1 MIKSEI
7 ADYDNLTSL
16 SKFYAKIPE
25 YGSKNILSNNGHL
38 FWKHLENPYGKS
50 YLFFEII
57 DNQIISAIIL
67 QARPS
72 TFRNKSKCFL
82 ACDMAILP
90 EFRKLSR
97 FTNLWKE
104 VKTFCNKEFG
114 TDYMIFHSSNNM
126 SEPLYSSLLLSKKVT
141 ILKPYVFIPGI
152 NLKHLFRR
160 KNSLNEFKDTKEDQF
175 YSWRFNENSQ
185 VEYFTLNGYDKC
197 DDGGTKIFYR
207 IQKFH
212 VFNCLIILNDA
223 TSSCMKCDL
232 RIQRQ
237 ILQAMFKHR
246 SIVAIM
252 YARQTLGKESMTVFK
267 YWHKIPNKFSPYTFP
282 IYSSN
287 PAPNDYSNEFHH
299 FFLEDLDV
307 L

>member
-7 ADYDNLTSL
+7 ANRQNLTNL
-16 SKFYAKIPE
+16 SVFYAQIPE
-25 YGSKNILSNNGHL
+25 YGSKNILSNKTHL
-38 FWKHLENPYGKS
+38 LWKHLENPYGKS

-67 QARPS
+67 QSRPS
-72 TFRNKSKCFL
+72 TFRNKSKSFL

-104 VKTFCNKEFG
+104 AKVFCNKEFG

-126 SEPLYSSLLLSKKVT
+126 SEPIYSSLPLSKKVT
-141 ILKPYVFIPGI
+141 ILKPYMFFPGI
-152 NLKHLFRR
+152 SLKYVFRR
-160 KNSLNEFKDTKEDQF
+160 KNILNEFKDTKEEQF
-175 YSWRFNENSQ
+175 YSWRFNKNSQ
-185 VEYFTLNGYDKC
+185 VEYFTLYGYDRC
-197 DDGGTKIFYR
+197 DHGGAKIFYR
-207 IQKFH
+207 IQKFY

-223 TSSCMKCDL
+223 TSPCTKCDL

-237 ILQAMFKHR
+237 ILQAMLKHR

-252 YARQTLGKESMTVFK
+252 YAQQNLRKESMTFFK
-267 YWHKIPNKFSPYTFP
+267 YWHNIPKKFSPYTFP

-287 PAPNDYSNEFHH
+287 SAPNDNSSEFDP

>member
-7 ADYDNLTSL
+7 ADNDNLTSL

-25 YGSKNILSNNGHL
+25 YGSKNILSNNAHL

-72 TFRNKSKCFL
+72 TFRNKGKCFL

-104 VKTFCNKEFG
+104 VKAFCNKEFG

-126 SEPLYSSLLLSKKVT
+126 SEPLYSSLPLSKKVT
-141 ILKPYVFIPGI
+141 ILKPYVFFPGI
-152 NLKHLFRR
+152 NLKHLFHG
-160 KNSLNEFKDTKEDQF
+160 KNSLNEFKHTKEEQF

-185 VEYFTLNGYDKC
+185 VEYFTITGFDKC
-197 DDGGTKIFYR
+197 GGGGTKIFYR

-223 TSSCMKCDL
+223 TSSCLKCDL
-232 RIQRQ
+232 RIQRRIIQ
-237 ILQAMFKHR
+237 NMFKHK
-246 SIVAIM
+246 SIVVIM
-252 YARQTLGKESMTVFK
+252 YARQNLGKESMTFFK

-287 PAPNDYSNEFHH
+287 ITPNDDSNEFDK